1 MNPVS
6 YIYVVGRMCMTLSIF
21 DLVQSVRALHIEYT
35 AFCTPFKLAHNKC
48 RTETFA
54 KRNTKKRPQSY
65 LPVLRYEKCGGGG
78 SNIEFVRPFC
88 SPAYN
93 RIDAMANEKA
103 TGIQRCTMIC
113 HCVEWLCSF
122 TLHQRRFLCFL
133 PFCCYQS
140 ELGFGDGGPTN
151 NGWI

>member
-21 DLVQSVRALHIEYT
+21 DLVQSVRVLHIEYT
-35 AFCTPFKLAHNKC
+35 AFCTPFQLAPNKC

-65 LPVLRYEKCGGGG
+65 LPVLRYEECEGGG

-88 SPAYN
+88 APAYN
-93 RIDAMANEKA
+93 RNRYNGEWEGNGYTTVHNDMPLCRVIVLVHA
-103 TGIQRCTMIC
+103 TPATIPLLFSILLLSKWT
-113 HCVEWLCSF
+113 
-122 TLHQRRFLCFL
+122 RFWWWWA
-133 PFCCYQS
+133 Y
-140 ELGFGDGGPTN
+140 
-151 NGWI
+151 